1 MAKLFGDLVTVEEA
15 AESLRVSK
23 ETIRRWLRNGSVPGA
38 MKVGRQ
44 WRIDLEQLTE
54 YVRSQQVKPID

>member
-1 MAKLFGDLVTVEEA
+1 MAELFGKLVTVEEA

-23 ETIRRWLRNGSVPGA
+23 ETVRRWLREGSVPGA

-44 WRIDLEQLTE
+44 WRIDLEQL
-54 YVRSQQVKPID
+54 RLHLFNQQGEQ